1 MGNKSAPAVNI
12 LALAVTLFG
21 AFSYLKTAPCV
32 CRMTTL
38 WTIHHIQIPTF
49 AIRIIVM
56 IHKISILRTLYSIS
70 RSSIFTSSSILVVK
84 PLSGLTVCVRVVMV
98 HSASSITPM
107 LKMPWYSRPTTL
119 SATAVWS
126 LTPDTPTLR
135 SHSWQSVAQPP
146 PAATARPMKPAAAK
160 RPATPIWPGQQCT
173 HCLTNRCRAS
183 PPIPA
188 ILWRFFD
195 GKE

>member
-56 IHKISILRTLYSIS
+56 IHKNINIENTLFHFKIINLHFEFNTGRKTIIRADGMSQS
-70 RSSIFTSSSILVVK
+70 RNGPFRIIYRLFKATNFHWHFRVK
-84 PLSGLTVCVRVVMV
+84 IC
-98 HSASSITPM
+98 
-107 LKMPWYSRPTTL
+107 
-119 SATAVWS
+119 
-126 LTPDTPTLR
+126 
-135 SHSWQSVAQPP
+135 PP
-146 PAATARPMKPAAAK
+146 FR
-160 RPATPIWPGQQCT
+160 Q
-173 HCLTNRCRAS
+173 L
-183 PPIPA
+183 
-188 ILWRFFD
+188 
-195 GKE
+195 

>member
-1 MGNKSAPAVNI
+1 MPLTTWQWMWRSSSNQCGCHNKPDHCFMSNKSAPAVNI

-98 HSASSITPM
+98 HSASST
-107 LKMPWYSRPTTL
+107 
-119 SATAVWS
+119 
-126 LTPDTPTLR
+126 
-135 SHSWQSVAQPP
+135 
-146 PAATARPMKPAAAK
+146 
-160 RPATPIWPGQQCT
+160 GQ
-173 HCLTNRCRAS
+173 RAAS
-183 PPIPA
+183 PAGRMRAHAAPRLRQPA
-188 ILWRFFD
+188 HRVVLPVD
-195 GKE
+195 S

>member
-1 MGNKSAPAVNI
+1 MPLTTWQWMWRSSSNQCGCHNKPDHCFMSNKSAPAVNI

-98 HSASSITPM
+98 HSASSIQPLIKNTFHINPA
-107 LKMPWYSRPTTL
+107 RQL
-119 SATAVWS
+119 SACI
-126 LTPDTPTLR
+126 
-135 SHSWQSVAQPP
+135 
-146 PAATARPMKPAAAK
+146 
-160 RPATPIWPGQQCT
+160 RPAPLIEQFHQRGTTSVESSVRSVSNQISGAV
-173 HCLTNRCRAS
+173 N
-183 PPIPA
+183 
-188 ILWRFFD
+188 
-195 GKE
+195 K

>member
-1 MGNKSAPAVNI
+1 MSNKSAPAVNI

-84 PLSGLTVCVRVVMV
+84 PLSGLTVCVRAVMV
-98 HSASSITPM
+98 HSASSIH
-107 LKMPWYSRPTTL
+107 RPH
-119 SATAVWS
+119 VCFCHRVHQH
-126 LTPDTPTLR
+126 LR
-135 SHSWQSVAQPP
+135 
-146 PAATARPMKPAAAK
+146 
-160 RPATPIWPGQQCT
+160 
-173 HCLTNRCRAS
+173 RAGVV
-183 PPIPA
+183 
-188 ILWRFFD
+188 FE
-195 GKE
+195 GKERVITQAAGTPEAERDEKRQRSRQLPQPVYVPHLQQYARSLRLHS

>member
-1 MGNKSAPAVNI
+1 MPLTTWQWMWRSSSNQCGCHNKPDHCFMGNKSAPAVNI

-56 IHKISILRTLYSIS
+56 IHKISILRTFYSIS

-84 PLSGLTVCVRVVMV
+84 PLTDQIR
-98 HSASSITPM
+98 HT
-107 LKMPWYSRPTTL
+107 
-119 SATAVWS
+119 
-126 LTPDTPTLR
+126 
-135 SHSWQSVAQPP
+135 
-146 PAATARPMKPAAAK
+146 
-160 RPATPIWPGQQCT
+160 GQ
-173 HCLTNRCRAS
+173 RAAS
-183 PPIPA
+183 PVDQMPVLAAPCLRRPVHRA
-188 ILWRFFD
+188 VPPED
-195 GKE
+195 S

>member
-1 MGNKSAPAVNI
+1 MPLTTWQWMWRSSSNQCGCHNKPDHCFMSNKSAPAVNI

-98 HSASSITPM
+98 HSASSIGC
-107 LKMPWYSRPTTL
+107 LKP
-119 SATAVWS
+119 
-126 LTPDTPTLR
+126 LTFTGI
-135 SHSWQSVAQPP
+135 SV
-146 PAATARPMKPAAAK
+146 
-160 RPATPIWPGQQCT
+160 
-173 HCLTNRCRAS
+173 
-183 PPIPA
+183 
-188 ILWRFFD
+188 
-195 GKE
+195 